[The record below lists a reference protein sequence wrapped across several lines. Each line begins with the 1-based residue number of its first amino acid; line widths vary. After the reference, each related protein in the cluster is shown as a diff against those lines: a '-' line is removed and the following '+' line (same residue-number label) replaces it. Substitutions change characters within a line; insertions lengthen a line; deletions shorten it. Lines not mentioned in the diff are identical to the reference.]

1 MEDAGVEG
9 EGGELATDDEAAT
22 LLVRLR
28 HAER

>member
-9 EGGELATDDEAAT
+9 EGGELATDDEAAIV
-22 LLVRLR
+22 LVRLS

>member
-9 EGGELATDDEAAT
+9 EGGELTTDDEAAIE
-22 LLVRLR
+22 LGCLS